1 MNPVQPRIATLLFCA
16 LLPLTV
22 SGSLTSDMT
31 NFIDEAG
38 GASGATPPGVY
49 QGQSRGVVSLGR
61 AFVRVPQRSVS
72 TLAFRAPKITAGCGG
87 IDVFGGSMSFISGAE
102 IVNTIRAIGS
112 NAGSYFMML
121 GLRTISSQIANTLEE
136 NFGWLRDKLSLD
148 INSCEAA
155 AQGLAA
161 LGGAMGVNDSEKNL
175 CIIKTMETSGSTYAE
190 AQASC
195 TVSGGGP
202 KAAINNPD
210 TKAAAFT
217 DGNLVWIA
225 MSKNG
230 LFSNDYEMRRLIM
243 SLTGTILK
251 RQVTVAASGAES
263 APTNS
268 SNDQSKTEFKPSLVL
283 DQPALLDTLLYG
295 GSTVVYACAD
305 DQAVP
310 FGCKQLSVNPATD
323 TITVPAAQSF
333 VERTRTALTNLYTAV
348 RDRTDPATA
357 DVDYASGSS
366 FPAMRIVRTAALF
379 RDQGVGL
386 QIIDTY
392 AQQAAVELLTT
403 YLGSI
408 LDTISGYTVDPSFEG
423 DADKLLKGIQI
434 VRGKLREVREEA
446 EINVTRA
453 MEVARQ
459 LEYYERIIIGS
470 MPQDI
475 ARSLAWAQSA
485 GR

>member
-1 MNPVQPRIATLLFCA
+1 MRHIFTRIAISLLSA
-16 LLPLTV
+16 AI
-22 SGSLTSDMT
+22 SSIAAASLTSDMT
-31 NFIDEAG
+31 NFIDQAG
-38 GASGATPPGVY
+38 GATTSTPPGVY

-72 TLAFRAPKITAGCGG
+72 TLSFRAPKMTAGCGG

-102 IVNTIRAIGS
+102 IVNTLRAIGS

-136 NFGWLRDKLSLD
+136 NFGWLRDKLSMD

-155 AQGLAA
+155 AKGLAA

-175 CIIKTMETSGSTYAE
+175 CIIKTMENGGSTYAE

-202 KAAINNPD
+202 KATINNPE
-210 TKAAAFT
+210 TKETSFT

-225 MSKNG
+225 MSRNG
-230 LFSNDYEMRRLIM
+230 LFTNDYEMRRLIM
-243 SLTGTILK
+243 SLTGTIIK
-251 RQVTVAASGAES
+251 RQVIVGAGGTES
-263 APTNS
+263 AGTNS
-268 SNDQSKTEFKPSLVL
+268 ADDQTKTSFHTSLML
-283 DQPALLDTLLYG
+283 DQPAMLDTMLYG

-310 FGCKQLSVNPATD
+310 FGCKQLSTNPATD
-323 TITVPAAQSF
+323 TITVTASQSF
-333 VERTRTALTNLYTAV
+333 VERTRSALTNLYNAV

-403 YLGSI
+403 YLTSI
-408 LDTISGYTVDPSFEG
+408 LDTISGYTVDPAFDS
-423 DADKLLKGIQI
+423 DADKLLQGIQI
-434 VRGKLREVREEA
+434 VREKLREMREEA
-446 EINVTRA
+446 EINVTRS
-453 MEVARQ
+453 MEIARQ
-459 LEYYERIIIGS
+459 LEYYERIIIGA